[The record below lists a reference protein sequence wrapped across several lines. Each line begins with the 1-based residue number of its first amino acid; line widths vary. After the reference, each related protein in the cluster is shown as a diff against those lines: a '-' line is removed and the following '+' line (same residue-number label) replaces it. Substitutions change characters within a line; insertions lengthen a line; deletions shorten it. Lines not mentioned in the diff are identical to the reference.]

1 METKANY
8 VLVGVFTL
16 VICAL
21 AFAFVYWIA
30 RYGDRSETAT
40 LEIRILGSVT
50 GLSEGSQVLFNG
62 IKVGSVKKLSID
74 DNNPDAVIAL
84 TEVNAT
90 TPITRS
96 TQATLGFAG
105 LTGQAFIELKG
116 GKLNEPNL
124 LEEAA
129 KDEQIARMDA
139 DPSVV
144 NNLLQKAQTILE
156 RVDGAVSSIESF
168 ITEVKGPLVDTVNN
182 TKKFTDALANNS
194 EVIDKFSQSA
204 EDVQAVVKE
213 AREMMAKLNNA
224 STRVD
229 GVLAKLDTQLS
240 DQDGSVVREAR
251 ETMKSYRAVADN
263 LNARL
268 GPITDN
274 INRFSG
280 QGLRDVQA
288 LVNESRQSVQ
298 RIERA
303 ITDLGKN
310 PQRVI
315 FGGSGGSVPEYDGR
329 TRR

>member
-8 VLVGVFTL
+8 VLVGIFTL
-16 VICAL
+16 AVCVL
-21 AFAFVYWIA
+21 AFGFVYWIA
-30 RYGDRSETAT
+30 RYGDKTETAT

-50 GLSEGSQVLFNG
+50 GLAEGSQVLFNG
-62 IKVGSVKKLSID
+62 IKVGTIRRLSID
-74 DNNPDAVIAL
+74 DKNPDAVIAQA
-84 TEVNAT
+84 EVNAT

-116 GKLNEPNL
+116 GKLYEPML

-129 KDEQIARMDA
+129 KEDQIARIDA

-156 RVDGAVSSIESF
+156 RVDGAVGSIESF

-182 TKKFTDALANNS
+182 TKQFTDALAKNS
-194 EVIDKFSQSA
+194 DVIEKFSRSA
-204 EDVQAVVKE
+204 EDVQAVVAE
-213 AREMMAKLNNA
+213 ARQMMTKLNNA

-229 GVLAKLDTQLS
+229 GVLAKLDKQLS
-240 DQDGSVVREAR
+240 DEDGSVVREAR
-251 ETMKSYRAVADN
+251 QTLQSYRSVADN

-274 INRFSG
+274 LNRFSG
-280 QGLRDVQA
+280 QGLRDVQS

-303 ITDLGKN
+303 ITDLEKN

-315 FGGSGGSVPEYDGR
+315 FGGSGNVPEYDGR

>member
-8 VLVGVFTL
+8 VLVGIFTL
-16 VICAL
+16 AVCMF
-21 AFAFVYWIA
+21 AFGFVYWIA
-30 RYGDRSETAT
+30 RYGDKAETAT

-50 GLSEGSQVLFNG
+50 GLADGSQVLFNG
-62 IKVGSVKKLSID
+62 IKVGTIRRLSID
-74 DNNPDAVIAL
+74 SNNPDAVIAQA
-84 TEVNAT
+84 EVNAT

-116 GKLNEPNL
+116 GKLYEPML

-129 KDEQIARMDA
+129 KEDSIARIDA

-156 RVDGAVSSIESF
+156 RVDGAVGSIESF

-182 TKKFTDALANNS
+182 TKQFTDALAKNS
-194 EVIDKFSQSA
+194 DVIEKFSRSA
-204 EDVQAVVKE
+204 EDVQAVVAE
-213 AREMMAKLNNA
+213 ARQMMEKLNNA

-229 GVLAKLDTQLS
+229 GVLVKLDKQLS
-240 DQDGSVVREAR
+240 DEDGSVVREAR
-251 ETMKSYRAVADN
+251 RTLQSYRSVADN

-274 INRFSG
+274 LNRFSG

-288 LVNESRQSVQ
+288 LVNESRQSVR

-303 ITDLGKN
+303 ITDLEKN

-315 FGGSGGSVPEYDGR
+315 FGGGGNVPEYDGR

>member
-8 VLVGVFTL
+8 VLVGIFTL
-16 VICAL
+16 VVCML
-21 AFAFVYWIA
+21 AFGFVYWIA

-40 LEIRILGSVT
+40 LEIRIVGSVT
-50 GLSEGSQVLFNG
+50 GLAEGSQVLFNG
-62 IKVGSVKKLSID
+62 IKVGSVRRLFID
-74 DNNPDAVIAL
+74 ANNPDAVIAQ

-129 KDEQIARMDA
+129 KDDQIARMDA

-156 RVDGAVSSIESF
+156 RVDGAVSTIESF

-213 AREMMAKLNNA
+213 AREMMTRLNSA
-224 STRVD
+224 SSRVD

-251 ETMKSYRAVADN
+251 QTMQSYRAVADN

-303 ITDLGKN
+303 ITDLEKN

-315 FGGSGGSVPEYDGR
+315 FGGGGNVPEYDGR

>member
-1 METKANY
+1 
-8 VLVGVFTL
+8 VLVGIFTL
-16 VICAL
+16 AVCIL
-21 AFAFVYWIA
+21 AFGFVYWIA
-30 RYGDRSETAT
+30 RYGDKSETAT

-50 GLSEGSQVLFNG
+50 GLAEGSQVLFNG
-62 IKVGSVKKLSID
+62 IKVGTVRRLSID
-74 DNNPDAVIAL
+74 GNNPDAVIAQA
-84 TEVNAT
+84 EVNAT

-116 GKLNEPNL
+116 GKLNEPKL

-129 KDEQIARMDA
+129 KEDQIARIDA

-156 RVDGAVSSIESF
+156 RVDGAVSSIEGF

-213 AREMMAKLNNA
+213 ARQMMTRLNTA

-240 DQDGSVVREAR
+240 DQDGSIVREAR
-251 ETMKSYRAVADN
+251 QTLQSYRSVADN
-263 LNARL
+263 LNTRL

-274 INRFSG
+274 LNRFSG
-280 QGLRDVQA
+280 QGLRDVQS

-303 ITDLGKN
+303 ISDLEKN

-315 FGGSGGSVPEYDGR
+315 FGGGGNVPEYDGR

>member
-62 IKVGSVKKLSID
+62 IKVGTVKKLSID
-74 DNNPDAVIAL
+74 DNNPDAVIAQ

-182 TKKFTDALANNS
+182 TKKFTDALAKNS

-213 AREMMAKLNNA
+213 AREMMAKLNTA

-280 QGLRDVQA
+280 QGLRDVQS

-303 ITDLGKN
+303 ITDLEKN

-315 FGGSGGSVPEYDGR
+315 FGGSGSVPEYDGR

>member
-8 VLVGVFTL
+8 VLVGIFTL
-16 VICAL
+16 AICML
-21 AFAFVYWIA
+21 AFGFVYWIA
-30 RYGDRSETAT
+30 RYGDKTETAT

-50 GLSEGSQVLFNG
+50 GLAEGSQVLFNG
-62 IKVGSVKKLSID
+62 IKVGSVRRLKID
-74 DNNPDAVIAL
+74 DKNPDAVIAQ
-84 TEVNAT
+84 TEVDAT

-116 GKLNEPNL
+116 GKLYEPML

-129 KDEQIARMDA
+129 KEDLIARIDA

-156 RVDGAVSSIESF
+156 RVDGAVGSIETF

-182 TKKFTDALANNS
+182 TRKFTDALAKNS
-194 EVIDKFSQSA
+194 DVIEKFSRSA
-204 EDVQAVVKE
+204 EDVQAVVTE
-213 AREMMAKLNNA
+213 ARQMMTKLNNA

-229 GVLAKLDTQLS
+229 GVLAKLDKQLS
-240 DQDGSVVREAR
+240 DEDGSVVREAR
-251 ETMKSYRAVADN
+251 QTLQSYRSVADN

-274 INRFSG
+274 LNRFSG
-280 QGLRDVQA
+280 QGLRDVQS

-303 ITDLGKN
+303 ITDLEKN

-315 FGGSGGSVPEYDGR
+315 FGGGGNVPEYDGR

>member
-8 VLVGVFTL
+8 VLVGIFTL
-16 VICAL
+16 AVCVL
-21 AFAFVYWIA
+21 AFGFVYWIA
-30 RYGDRSETAT
+30 RYGDKTETAT

-50 GLSEGSQVLFNG
+50 GLAEGSQVLFNG
-62 IKVGSVKKLSID
+62 IKVGTIRRLSID
-74 DNNPDAVIAL
+74 DKNPDAVIAQA
-84 TEVNAT
+84 EVNAT

-116 GKLNEPNL
+116 GKLYEPML

-129 KDEQIARMDA
+129 KEDQIARIDA

-156 RVDGAVSSIESF
+156 RVDGAVGSIESF

-182 TKKFTDALANNS
+182 TKQFTDALAKNS
-194 EVIDKFSQSA
+194 DVIEKFSRSA
-204 EDVQAVVKE
+204 EDVQVVVSE

-229 GVLAKLDTQLS
+229 GVLAKLDKQLS
-240 DQDGSVVREAR
+240 DEDGSVVREAR
-251 ETMKSYRAVADN
+251 QTLQSYRSVADN

-274 INRFSG
+274 LNRFSG
-280 QGLRDVQA
+280 QGLRDVQS

-303 ITDLGKN
+303 ITDLEKN

-315 FGGSGGSVPEYDGR
+315 FGGSGNVPEYDGR

>member
-8 VLVGVFTL
+8 VLVGIFTL
-16 VICAL
+16 VVCL
-21 AFAFVYWIA
+21 FAFGFVYWIA
-30 RYGDRSETAT
+30 RYGDKTETAT

-50 GLSEGSQVLFNG
+50 GLADGSQVLFNG
-62 IKVGSVKKLSID
+62 IKVGTIRRLSID
-74 DNNPDAVIAL
+74 DKNPDAVIAQA
-84 TEVNAT
+84 EVNAS

-116 GKLNEPNL
+116 GKLYEPKL

-129 KDEQIARMDA
+129 KEDVVARIDA

-156 RVDGAVSSIESF
+156 RVETAVGSIESF

-182 TKKFTDALANNS
+182 TKKFTDALAKNS
-194 EVIDKFSQSA
+194 DVIDKFSRSA
-204 EDVQAVVKE
+204 EDVQVLVRE
-213 AREMMAKLNNA
+213 AREMMTRLNAA

-229 GVLAKLDTQLS
+229 GVLAKLDLQLS
-240 DQDGSVVREAR
+240 DQDGSIVREAR
-251 ETMKSYRAVADN
+251 ATLQSYRSVADN
-263 LNARL
+263 LNTRL
-268 GPITDN
+268 GPIADN
-274 INRFSG
+274 LNRFSG
-280 QGLRDVQA
+280 QGLRDVQS

-303 ITDLGKN
+303 ISDLEKN

-315 FGGSGGSVPEYDGR
+315 FGGGGNVPEYDGR

>member
-8 VLVGVFTL
+8 VLVGIFTL
-16 VICAL
+16 AVCVL
-21 AFAFVYWIA
+21 AFGFVYWIA
-30 RYGDRSETAT
+30 RYGDKTETAT

-50 GLSEGSQVLFNG
+50 GLADGSQVLFNG
-62 IKVGSVKKLSID
+62 IKVGTIRRLRID
-74 DNNPDAVIAL
+74 DNNPDAVIAQA
-84 TEVNAT
+84 EVDAT

-116 GKLNEPNL
+116 GKLYEPML
-124 LEEAA
+124 LVEAA
-129 KDEQIARMDA
+129 KEDSIARIDA

-156 RVDGAVSSIESF
+156 RVDGAVGSIESF

-182 TKKFTDALANNS
+182 TKRFTDALAKNS
-194 EVIDKFSQSA
+194 DVIEKFSRSA
-204 EDVQAVVKE
+204 EDVQAVVSE
-213 AREMMAKLNNA
+213 ARQMMEKLNNA

-229 GVLAKLDTQLS
+229 GVLAKLDKQLS
-240 DQDGSVVREAR
+240 DEDGSVVREAR
-251 ETMKSYRAVADN
+251 QTLQSYRSVADN

-274 INRFSG
+274 LNRFSG
-280 QGLRDVQA
+280 QGLRDVQS

-303 ITDLGKN
+303 ITDLEKN

-315 FGGSGGSVPEYDGR
+315 FGGGGNVPEYDGR

>member
-16 VICAL
+16 LVCAL
-21 AFAFVYWIA
+21 AFGFVYWVA
-30 RYGDRSETAT
+30 RYGDRAETTT
-40 LEIRILGSVT
+40 LEIRIVGSVT
-50 GLSEGSQVLFNG
+50 GLAEGSQVLFNG
-62 IKVGSVKKLSID
+62 IKVGSVRKLSID
-74 DNNPDAVIAL
+74 ENNPDAVIAQAQ
-84 TEVNAT
+84 VNT
-90 TPITRS
+90 STPITRS

-129 KDEQIARMDA
+129 KEDQIARIDA

-144 NNLLQKAQTILE
+144 NNLLAKAQTILE
-156 RVDGAVSSIESF
+156 RVDGAVGSIESF

-194 EVIDKFSQSA
+194 EVIDKFSKSA
-204 EDVQAVVKE
+204 EDVQVVVKE
-213 AREMMAKLNNA
+213 AREMMTRLNAA

-240 DQDGSVVREAR
+240 DKDGSVVREAR
-251 ETMKSYRAVADN
+251 ETLQSYRSVADN
-263 LNARL
+263 LNAKL

-280 QGLRDVQA
+280 QGLRDVQS

-303 ITDLGKN
+303 ITDLEKN

-315 FGGSGGSVPEYDGR
+315 FGGGGSVPEYDGR

>member
-8 VLVGVFTL
+8 VLVGIFTL
-16 VICAL
+16 AVCVL
-21 AFAFVYWIA
+21 AFGFVYWIA
-30 RYGDRSETAT
+30 RYGDKAETAT

-50 GLSEGSQVLFNG
+50 GLAEGSQVLFNG
-62 IKVGSVKKLSID
+62 IKVGTVRRLSID
-74 DNNPDAVIAL
+74 GNNPDAVIAQ
-84 TEVNAT
+84 TEVNTT

-116 GKLNEPNL
+116 GKLNEPML

-129 KDEQIARMDA
+129 KEDLIARIDA

-156 RVDGAVSSIESF
+156 RVDTAVGSIESF

-182 TKKFTDALANNS
+182 TKKFTDALAKNS
-194 EVIDKFSQSA
+194 DVIDKFSQSA
-204 EDVQAVVKE
+204 EDVQAVVRE
-213 AREMMAKLNNA
+213 ARQMMTRLNTA

-229 GVLAKLDTQLS
+229 GVLAKLDKQLS
-240 DQDGSVVREAR
+240 DEDGSVVREAR
-251 ETMKSYRAVADN
+251 QTLQSYRSVADN
-263 LNARL
+263 LNTRL

-274 INRFSG
+274 LNRFSG
-280 QGLRDVQA
+280 QGLRDVQS

-303 ITDLGKN
+303 ISDLEKN

-315 FGGSGGSVPEYDGR
+315 FGGGGSVPEYDGR

>member
-8 VLVGVFTL
+8 VVVGIFTL
-16 VICAL
+16 AVCML
-21 AFAFVYWIA
+21 AFGFVYWIA
-30 RYGDRSETAT
+30 RYGDKSETAT

-50 GLSEGSQVLFNG
+50 GLAEGSQVLFNG
-62 IKVGSVKKLSID
+62 IKVGTVRRLSID
-74 DNNPDAVIAL
+74 GNNPDAVIAQ

-116 GKLNEPNL
+116 GKLYEPML

-129 KDEQIARMDA
+129 KEDSIARIDA

-156 RVDGAVSSIESF
+156 RVDGAVGSIESF

-182 TKKFTDALANNS
+182 TKHFTDALAQNS
-194 EVIDKFSQSA
+194 DVIEKFSNSA
-204 EDVQAVVKE
+204 EDIQAVVTE
-213 AREMMAKLNNA
+213 ARQMMEKLNNA

-229 GVLAKLDTQLS
+229 GVLAKLDRQLS
-240 DQDGSVVREAR
+240 DEDGSVVREAR
-251 ETMKSYRAVADN
+251 QTLQSYRSVADN

-274 INRFSG
+274 LNRFSG
-280 QGLRDVQA
+280 QGLRDVQS

-303 ITDLGKN
+303 ITDLEKN

-315 FGGSGGSVPEYDGR
+315 FGGSGNVPEYDGR
-329 TRR
+329 KRR

>member
-8 VLVGVFTL
+8 VLVGIFTL
-16 VICAL
+16 AVCML
-21 AFAFVYWIA
+21 AFGFVYWIA
-30 RYGDRSETAT
+30 RYGDKTETAI

-50 GLSEGSQVLFNG
+50 GLADGSQVLFNG
-62 IKVGSVKKLSID
+62 IKVGTIRRLKID
-74 DNNPDAVIAL
+74 DNNPDAVIAQA
-84 TEVNAT
+84 EVDAT

-116 GKLNEPNL
+116 GKLYEPML
-124 LEEAA
+124 LVEAA
-129 KDEQIARMDA
+129 KEDSIARIDA

-156 RVDGAVSSIESF
+156 RVDGAVGSIESF

-182 TKKFTDALANNS
+182 TKQFTDALAKNS
-194 EVIDKFSQSA
+194 DVIEKFSRSA
-204 EDVQAVVKE
+204 EDVQAVVAE
-213 AREMMAKLNNA
+213 ARQMMEKLNNA

-229 GVLAKLDTQLS
+229 GVLAKLDKQLS
-240 DQDGSVVREAR
+240 DEDGSVVREAR
-251 ETMKSYRAVADN
+251 QTLQSYRSVADN

-274 INRFSG
+274 LNRFSG
-280 QGLRDVQA
+280 QGLRDVQS

-303 ITDLGKN
+303 ITDLEKN

-315 FGGSGGSVPEYDGR
+315 FGGSGNVPEYDGR

>member
-8 VLVGVFTL
+8 VLVGIFTL
-16 VICAL
+16 AVCIL
-21 AFAFVYWIA
+21 AFGFVYWIA
-30 RYGDRSETAT
+30 RYGDKAETAT

-50 GLSEGSQVLFNG
+50 GLAEGSQVLFNG
-62 IKVGSVKKLSID
+62 IKVGTVRRLSID
-74 DNNPDAVIAL
+74 GNNPDAVIAQ
-84 TEVNAT
+84 TEVNTT

-116 GKLNEPNL
+116 GKLNEPML

-129 KDEQIARMDA
+129 KEDLIARIDA

-156 RVDGAVSSIESF
+156 RVDTAVGSIESF
-168 ITEVKGPLVDTVNN
+168 ITEVKGPLVDTVSN
-182 TKKFTDALANNS
+182 TRKFTDALAKNS
-194 EVIDKFSQSA
+194 DVIDKFSQSA
-204 EDVQAVVKE
+204 EDVQAVVRE
-213 AREMMAKLNNA
+213 ARQMMTRLNTA

-229 GVLAKLDTQLS
+229 GVLAKLDKQLS
-240 DQDGSVVREAR
+240 DEDGSVVREAR
-251 ETMKSYRAVADN
+251 QTLQSYRSVADN
-263 LNARL
+263 LNTRL

-274 INRFSG
+274 LNRFSG
-280 QGLRDVQA
+280 QGLRDVQS

-303 ITDLGKN
+303 ITDLEKN

-315 FGGSGGSVPEYDGR
+315 FGGGGSVPEYDGR

>member
-8 VLVGVFTL
+8 VLVGIFTL
-16 VICAL
+16 AVCVL
-21 AFAFVYWIA
+21 AFGFVYWIA
-30 RYGDRSETAT
+30 RYGDKTETAT

-50 GLSEGSQVLFNG
+50 GLAEGSQVLFNG
-62 IKVGSVKKLSID
+62 IKVGTVRRLSID
-74 DNNPDAVIAL
+74 SNNPDAVIAQA
-84 TEVNAT
+84 EVNAT

-116 GKLNEPNL
+116 GKLYEPML

-129 KDEQIARMDA
+129 KEDSIARIDA

-156 RVDGAVSSIESF
+156 RVDGAVGSIESF

-182 TKKFTDALANNS
+182 TKQFTDALAKNS
-194 EVIDKFSQSA
+194 DVIEKFSRSA
-204 EDVQAVVKE
+204 EDVQVVVSE
-213 AREMMAKLNNA
+213 ARQMMAKLNNA

-229 GVLAKLDTQLS
+229 GVLAKLDKQLS
-240 DQDGSVVREAR
+240 DEDGSVVREAR
-251 ETMKSYRAVADN
+251 QTLQSYRSVADN

-274 INRFSG
+274 LNRFSG
-280 QGLRDVQA
+280 QGLRDVQS

-303 ITDLGKN
+303 ITDLEKN

-315 FGGSGGSVPEYDGR
+315 FGGGGNVPEYDGR

>member
-8 VLVGVFTL
+8 VLVGIFTL
-16 VICAL
+16 AVCML
-21 AFAFVYWIA
+21 AFGFVYWIA
-30 RYGDRSETAT
+30 RYGDKTETAT

-50 GLSEGSQVLFNG
+50 GLADGSQVLFNG
-62 IKVGSVKKLSID
+62 IKVGTIRRLKID
-74 DNNPDAVIAL
+74 DNNPDAVIAQA
-84 TEVNAT
+84 EVDAT

-116 GKLNEPNL
+116 GKLYEPML
-124 LEEAA
+124 LVEAA
-129 KDEQIARMDA
+129 KEDSIARIDA

-156 RVDGAVSSIESF
+156 RVDGAVGSIESF

-182 TKKFTDALANNS
+182 TKQFTDALAKNS
-194 EVIDKFSQSA
+194 DVIEKFSRSA
-204 EDVQAVVKE
+204 EDVQAVVAE
-213 AREMMAKLNNA
+213 ARQMMEKLNNA

-229 GVLAKLDTQLS
+229 GVLAKLDKQLS
-240 DQDGSVVREAR
+240 DEDGSVVREAR
-251 ETMKSYRAVADN
+251 QTLQSYRSVADN

-274 INRFSG
+274 LNRFSG
-280 QGLRDVQA
+280 QGLRDVQS

-303 ITDLGKN
+303 ITDLEKN

-315 FGGSGGSVPEYDGR
+315 FGGSGNVPEYDGR

>member
-16 VICAL
+16 VVCIL
-21 AFAFVYWIA
+21 AFGFVYWIA

-50 GLSEGSQVLFNG
+50 GLAEGSQVLFNG
-62 IKVGSVKKLSID
+62 IKVGTVRRLSID
-74 DNNPDAVIAL
+74 ANNPDAVIAQ

-129 KDEQIARMDA
+129 KDDQIARMDA

-156 RVDGAVSSIESF
+156 RVDGAVGSIESF

-194 EVIDKFSQSA
+194 DVIDKFSQSA

-213 AREMMAKLNNA
+213 ARQMMTRLNSA

-229 GVLAKLDTQLS
+229 GVLAKLDKQLS
-240 DQDGSVVREAR
+240 DQDGSVVREAQD
-251 ETMKSYRAVADN
+251 TLKSYRAVADN

-303 ITDLGKN
+303 ITDLEKN

-315 FGGSGGSVPEYDGR
+315 FGGGGSVPEYDGR

>member
-1 METKANY
+1 M
-8 VLVGVFTL
+8 
-16 VICAL
+16 
-21 AFAFVYWIA
+21 
-30 RYGDRSETAT
+30 
-40 LEIRILGSVT
+40 
-50 GLSEGSQVLFNG
+50 
-62 IKVGSVKKLSID
+62 
-74 DNNPDAVIAL
+74 
-84 TEVNAT
+84 
-90 TPITRS
+90 
-96 TQATLGFAG
+96 GFAG

-129 KDEQIARMDA
+129 KDDQVARMDA

-156 RVDGAVSSIESF
+156 RVDGAVGTIESF

-182 TKKFTDALANNS
+182 TKKFTDALASNS

-204 EDVQAVVKE
+204 EDVQAVVQE
-213 AREMMAKLNNA
+213 AREMMTNLNSA

-229 GVLAKLDTQLS
+229 GVLAKLDKQLS

-251 ETMKSYRAVADN
+251 DTLKSYRAMADN

-288 LVNESRQSVQ
+288 LVTESRQSVQ

-303 ITDLGKN
+303 ISDLEKN

-315 FGGSGGSVPEYDGR
+315 FGGGGSVPEYDGR